1 MVQAFKMAIKS
12 IVSNKLRAVLTMLG
26 IIIGVVALVVLVSL
40 VSGTTD
46 TVTES
51 VSSLG
56 SDLLTVV
63 VSDDKGDPL
72 SLDEVEE
79 FADEE
84 EIGLTAAV
92 SEESFTVKYDS
103 ESESATVYGTTSS
116 YFDIQGLSML
126 LGRFILSSDVENNT
140 YVCVINETMAEDLV
154 GYLDCVGEEISIDG
168 MKFTIIGVLDDD
180 DDSLTAAFTSGS
192 YVAYIPYTTLV
203 RLSDTASNEISTFY
217 VSAAEDSDTDTA
229 ETAITELLLERFEED
244 EDAFTVSNQSVLEDT
259 VDDITN
265 ILAILL
271 GGIAAISL
279 LVGGIGIMNIM
290 LVTVTERTREIGIRK
305 SIGATRGEILRQF
318 LLEGVVLCMMG
329 CIIGIFVSWVIL
341 SLASAVV
348 SSLSLSFSLN
358 WLVVLL
364 AVVFCLLIGII
375 FGLYPANKAAKMKP
389 IDALHYGG

>member
-72 SLDEVEE
+72 SLDEVEG

-217 VSAAEDSDTDTA
+217 VSAAQDSDTDTA